1 MLKCNRLPFPV
12 LMISVILFFKSKYS
26 SSLNVVNHLLLILS
40 INQTTT
46 AMKTILN
53 ATLVLLAM
61 GLLINCSAPNPQNEI
76 DAIKAAIE
84 LETSSFYK
92 VDEPTW
98 ENSWAQAPYAYWS
111 YSDSTGTSFIEG
123 WDNINKNFDSYF
135 KTQVASR
142 NIDVAHPEADL
153 VIERDW
159 KEFRVYGDG
168 AFVQYAQ
175 RVKDKEINRDE
186 TSQIRVMEKK
196 DGKWLVTYVGIIA
209 KYP

>member
-1 MLKCNRLPFPV
+1 MEGR
-12 LMISVILFFKSKYS
+12 IQ
-26 SSLNVVNHLLLILS
+26 LLLTLG

-46 AMKTILN
+46 IMKTILN
-53 ATLVLLAM
+53 ATPVLIALC
-61 GLLINCSAPNPQNEI
+61 LLISCNAPNPQNEI
-76 DAIKAAIE
+76 GAIKTAIE

-92 VDEPTW
+92 VDKPAW
-98 ENSWAQAPYAYWS
+98 DGSWAQTPYAYWS

-123 WDNINKNFDSYF
+123 WDNINKNFDNYF

-159 KEFRVYGDG
+159 KEIRVYGDG

-175 RVKDKEINRDE
+175 RVKDKKINRDE